1 MEMLLQD
8 IRYGFRMFVKH
19 PGFTL
24 VAVFTLALGIGA
36 NTAIFSAIKAVLFDA
51 LPYPDAA
58 QLMVANA
65 SNVEKGFAR
74 FGASYQDLE
83 DWQKQNTVFAGL
95 AAYQINSANLT
106 GGAEPRRVQYAQVT
120 ANLFSVL
127 GVSALAGRA
136 FAPDE
141 AQPGKDR
148 VVVLSHAFWQEQF
161 GGQQNVVGSSLTLGG
176 KPVTVI
182 GIAPPGFA
190 FPDADTQMWKPIGM
204 TPDQSGSRGSR
215 WLATIARLKS
225 GVTVAQA
232 QTEMSAIAARLAA
245 QYPASNKGWGVL
257 IEPYQELLVS
267 DVRRQLLLLWGAVGL
282 VLLIACA
289 NVANLLLARAAER
302 TRELAVR
309 AALGAGRARLMRQL
323 LVESLLLSLAGC
335 ALGLVLAEF
344 SLDGLR
350 QLLSELLPRAQQL
363 TLDVQMLSYSVG
375 LALAAGL
382 GVGLLPAFKASR
394 IQLTEAIKDGA
405 RDSTNAGGQ
414 RLRGVLVAGEVALAV
429 VVLVGA
435 GLLIRSFVALLNVNP
450 GFDPTNVLTLRI
462 APPFALNP
470 AGKDEATIIKEI
482 MAEKLKASAFYRELL
497 ERLKTLPGVVSAG
510 AVNRLPLTG
519 NWWTESFAIEGRRP
533 VNSQDML
540 SANGRAVL
548 PGYFQT
554 MGVPLLQGRALAET
568 DNETAVPAVVI
579 NQTAARRYWGEAN
592 PIGQRL
598 TLDEAGNAAP
608 HWFTVV
614 GVVGDERHNQLEVE
628 PRPLLYFTMA
638 QSRSG
643 FGFDWGLDIVIKTQ
657 TEPLALSSA
666 VRRQVLALNPN
677 LPVFN
682 VNSLEELVVR
692 NLAQR
697 RSVMWLLGAL
707 AATALLL
714 AAVGIYGVLSYA
726 VSRRTR
732 EIGIR
737 LALGAQSRNISAL
750 IIRQGMTLVAIG
762 TALGVAGALAL
773 TRLLKSLLF
782 GVTATDSLTF
792 VLVTSILILVALLA
806 CWLPTRRAT
815 KVDPL
820 VALRA
825 E

>member
-65 SNVEKGFAR
+65 SNVEKGFSR

-106 GGAEPRRVQYAQVT
+106 GGAEPQRVQYAQVT

-127 GVSALAGRA
+127 GVSALAGRS

-148 VVVLSHAFWQEQF
+148 VVVLSHAFWQERF
-161 GGQQNVVGSSLTLGG
+161 GGQQNVVGSSLTLSG
-176 KPVTVI
+176 KPVTVV

-204 TPDQSGSRGSR
+204 TPDQAGSRGSR

-232 QTEMSAIAARLAA
+232 QTEMSAIAARLAG

-289 NVANLLLARAAER
+289 NVTNLLLARATER

-323 LVESLLLSLAGC
+323 LAESLLLSLAGC
-335 ALGLVLAEF
+335 TLGLVLAEF
-344 SLDGLR
+344 SLNGLR
-350 QLLSELLPRAQQL
+350 QLLAELLPRAQQL
-363 TLDVQMLSYSVG
+363 SLDLQVLSYSVG
-375 LALAAGL
+375 LSLAAGL
-382 GVGLLPAFKASR
+382 GFGLLPAFKAAR
-394 IQLTEAIKDGA
+394 IRLTEALKDGA
-405 RDSTNAGGQ
+405 RDSTGAGGQ

-435 GLLIRSFVALLNVNP
+435 GLLIRSFVSLLNVNP
-450 GFDPTNVLTLRI
+450 GLDATNVLTLRV

-470 AGKDEATIIKEI
+470 AGKDERT
-482 MAEKLKASAFYRELL
+482 R
-497 ERLKTLPGVVSAG
+497 AG
-510 AVNRLPLTG
+510 RNRQRDLRARG
-519 NWWTESFAIEGRRP
+519 GHQSNRRP
-533 VNSQDML
+533 
-540 SANGRAVL
+540 
-548 PGYFQT
+548 
-554 MGVPLLQGRALAET
+554 PLLGRHQPHRT
-568 DNETAVPAVVI
+568 TVD
-579 NQTAARRYWGEAN
+579 
-592 PIGQRL
+592 
-598 TLDEAGNAAP
+598 AG
-608 HWFTVV
+608 
-614 GVVGDERHNQLEVE
+614 
-628 PRPLLYFTMA
+628 
-638 QSRSG
+638 
-643 FGFDWGLDIVIKTQ
+643 
-657 TEPLALSSA
+657 
-666 VRRQVLALNPN
+666 
-677 LPVFN
+677 
-682 VNSLEELVVR
+682 
-692 NLAQR
+692 
-697 RSVMWLLGAL
+697 
-707 AATALLL
+707 
-714 AAVGIYGVLSYA
+714 
-726 VSRRTR
+726 
-732 EIGIR
+732 
-737 LALGAQSRNISAL
+737 
-750 IIRQGMTLVAIG
+750 
-762 TALGVAGALAL
+762 
-773 TRLLKSLLF
+773 
-782 GVTATDSLTF
+782 
-792 VLVTSILILVALLA
+792 
-806 CWLPTRRAT
+806 
-815 KVDPL
+815 
-820 VALRA
+820 
-825 E
+825 